1 MDSTVCW
8 LTPSLCAATESHAM
22 LLPPHCSPHTC
33 LHGMGKGRRGHWHR
47 AMRRHGLGCTQGG
60 TTALAWWPDINTGSP
75 KASRQGSGNQG
86 WRWGWPL
93 SLTGVYVCI
102 PVSLDLMRGGGPRNP
117 AMVPLNWELRP
128 PPSHL
133 GSLKRGWC
141 LVQAECLFWSPWD
154 KRVQLCAQG
163 KTGQVWA
170 LDSQGP
176 SLLVGLAHQPWPAGN

>member
-75 KASRQGSGNQG
+75 QSQQARVWKPGLEMGLA
-86 WRWGWPL
+86 
-93 SLTGVYVCI
+93 SLTYGGLCLHPCI
-102 PVSLDLMRGGGPRNP
+102 
-117 AMVPLNWELRP
+117 
-128 PPSHL
+128 L
-133 GSLKRGWC
+133 GSNERRRAKKPRHGSTKLGAETTAQPFGVPQERMVSC
-141 LVQAECLFWSPWD
+141 TSRVPVLVTM
-154 KRVQLCAQG
+154 G
-163 KTGQVWA
+163 
-170 LDSQGP
+170 
-176 SLLVGLAHQPWPAGN
+176 